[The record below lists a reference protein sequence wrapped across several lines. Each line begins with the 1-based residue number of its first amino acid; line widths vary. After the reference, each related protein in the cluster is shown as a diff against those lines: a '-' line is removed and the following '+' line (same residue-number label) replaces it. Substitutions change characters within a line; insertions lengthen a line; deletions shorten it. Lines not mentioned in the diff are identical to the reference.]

1 MKPVNQPVLNS
12 VEDVN
17 DVLLN
22 IAVLTN
28 LAQTKENKLQKKI
41 IEITKIHEPDIKEL
55 KEKILHYE
63 NQIHEFCKR
72 NKKEFASTRSK
83 KLTYGTIGFRFG
95 KSSLKLVNTKK
106 FTWEYAK
113 EKFSNLFATKY
124 ITIETSLNKQKILSD
139 ADKGLLTADQLEAA
153 GCKVSKSEKSYYEIN
168 WTEIKIEQKD

>member
-1 MKPVNQPVLNS
+1 MNQIKQPALNTI
-12 VEDVN
+12 EDVN

-28 LAQTKENKLQKKI
+28 LAQEKENKLQRKI
-41 IEITKIHEPDIKEL
+41 IQITQIHEPDIKEL
-55 KEKILHYE
+55 KEKILQYE

-72 NKKEFASTRSK
+72 NKKEFSPARSK

-124 ITIETSLNKQKILSD
+124 INIETSLNKQKILTD
-139 ADKGLLTADQLEAA
+139 ADKGLLTTEQLETA
-153 GCKVSKSEKSYYEIN
+153 GCKVAKSEKSFYEIN
-168 WTEIKIEQKD
+168 WAEIKIEHKD